1 MQVTVPRIQPSQ
13 ARISINI
20 THVADA
26 IPETVAFL
34 SDLVSAIAA
43 AAINGAFR
51 MAHLHGSQTY
61 ASWPLTLASVPAQTK
76 FELELTAVDLRFVEC
91 LRSACEAQELSA
103 QIESVAIDT
112 VPPSGDVVMIAHP
125 NGIEGR
131 DIYPPLLRP
140 RLNIDNQFDSSARMH
155 QIIIEMDRPVQ
166 ASDIDAVAEFI
177 APWGKLLEAG
187 AFCLPRLDPALAY
200 SIMGPTKMFEA
211 DSVEILIDRFEADL
225 EGMNALLN
233 MIDSF
238 AVRMPRAHAATLY

>member
-1 MQVTVPRIQPSQ
+1 MQVTVPRAQPSQ
-13 ARISINI
+13 ARIRITI
-20 THVADA
+20 THVANA
-26 IPETVAFL
+26 IPETVAFF
-34 SDLVSAIAA
+34 SDLVSKIAA

-51 MAHLHGSQTY
+51 MARLPETQSHATR
-61 ASWPLTLASVPAQTK
+61 PVSVAGGPRHTV
-76 FELELTAVDLRFVEC
+76 FELDLNAVDLRFIEC

-233 MIDSF
+233 MIDTF
-238 AVRMPRAHAATLY
+238 AVRMPRARAATLY